1 MKKLILLPIILIN
14 FAFTDEIH
22 MTVKTLFTS
31 YDEILEDIEIES
43 ITGSRVYYKNRDSM
57 SKTLGCSVVNEMI
70 IEYNGQRKIY
80 EFDCT
85 KNNNRRM
92 IINELFGDEMLKNED
107 GTMKSLEQI
116 DPIIYQPTVLT
127 KVYAINKGRG
137 RLGGALIAV
146 GGYLLYLNLDKE
158 MNDDETIED
167 FMDRVNG
174 TAKLGYGFIIVGGV
188 LVAVGI

>member
-188 LVAVGI
+188 LVAMGI